1 MGDMGLQGGL
11 QRGASWGTHGCRPVC
26 TRCACGCRLLD
37 VYGGAVHEISRA
49 VGDATVHSSALLH
62 GVTRMR
68 RGTRYSMIMFFCAT
82 P

>member
-1 MGDMGLQGGL
+1 MH
-11 QRGASWGTHGCRPVC
+11 S
-26 TRCACGCRLLD
+26 GCRLLG

-49 VGDATVHSSALLH
+49 EGDATVHSSALLH